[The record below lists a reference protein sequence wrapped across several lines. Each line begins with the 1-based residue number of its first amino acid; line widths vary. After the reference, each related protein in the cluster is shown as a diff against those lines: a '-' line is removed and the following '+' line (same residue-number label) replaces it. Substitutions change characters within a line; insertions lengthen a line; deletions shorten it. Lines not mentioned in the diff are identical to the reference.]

1 MTVADT
7 STVDA
12 ILRDSTKIELVI
24 VDHLQW
30 DEDGRV
36 HMYLLQEK
44 INKYLA
50 YIESGE
56 FLRSYPDDA
65 GIPVSIRI
73 VGKYPISSGGLEFL
87 AKVRPI
93 IEAAGF
99 DLVVERRIDEDTSN

>member
-1 MTVADT
+1 MTVAET

-12 ILRDSTKIELVI
+12 ILRDRTRIELVI
-24 VDHLQW
+24 VDHLPW
-30 DEDGRV
+30 DEDARV

-50 YIESGE
+50 YVESGE

-73 VGKYPISSGGLEFL
+73 IGKYPVSSGGLEFL
-87 AKVRPI
+87 AKVRAI
-93 IEAAGF
+93 TEAAGF
-99 DLVVERRIDEDTSN
+99 ALVVEMRVD

>member
-1 MTVADT
+1 MTVAET

-12 ILRDSTKIELVI
+12 ILRDRKKIELVI

-50 YIESGE
+50 YVESGE

-73 VGKYPISSGGLEFL
+73 IGKYPLSSDGLDFL
-87 AKVRPI
+87 AKVRRI
-93 IEAAGF
+93 VEAAGF
-99 DLVVERRIDEDTSN
+99 ELVVETRVDEDASY